1 MSNIF
6 NPTRFV
12 FTIFLRVVW
21 LAKLWLTKIHF
32 SGIKFG
38 KIVEA
43 MHGDRHQREREN
55 ALERFK
61 KGEAT
66 ILVSTDVIGRGIDIK
81 NVKTVINFDLP
92 QKVTEY
98 NNRIGRTARIGHS
111 GRAISFY
118 DPNVDAPIARRLC
131 KSKSRAVHVG
141 TILSSAV
148 SPNEN
153 RPTLRSL
160 SEFNQRVHA
169 SIG

>member
-1 MSNIF
+1 
-6 NPTRFV
+6 
-12 FTIFLRVVW
+12 
-21 LAKLWLTKIHF
+21 
-32 SGIKFG
+32 
-38 KIVEA
+38 

-131 KSKSRAVHVG
+131 KSKSAKGWMHVG
-141 TILSSAV
+141 KILKD
-148 SPNEN
+148 SP
-153 RPTLRSL
+153 
-160 SEFNQRVHA
+160 
-169 SIG
+169 

>member
-1 MSNIF
+1 
-6 NPTRFV
+6 
-12 FTIFLRVVW
+12 
-21 LAKLWLTKIHF
+21 
-32 SGIKFG
+32 
-38 KIVEA
+38 

-131 KSKSRAVHVG
+131 KSKSTKDWAHVG
-141 TILSSAV
+141 TILKD
-148 SPNEN
+148 
-153 RPTLRSL
+153 SL
-160 SEFNQRVHA
+160 GRL
-169 SIG
+169 

>member
-1 MSNIF
+1 MVQLQK
-6 NPTRFV
+6 TRPKFY
-12 FTIFLRVVW
+12 FL
-21 LAKLWLTKIHF
+21 
-32 SGIKFG
+32 GIKFG

-131 KSKSRAVHVG
+131 KSKSTRG
-141 TILSSAV
+141 
-148 SPNEN
+148 
-153 RPTLRSL
+153 
-160 SEFNQRVHA
+160 
-169 SIG
+169 